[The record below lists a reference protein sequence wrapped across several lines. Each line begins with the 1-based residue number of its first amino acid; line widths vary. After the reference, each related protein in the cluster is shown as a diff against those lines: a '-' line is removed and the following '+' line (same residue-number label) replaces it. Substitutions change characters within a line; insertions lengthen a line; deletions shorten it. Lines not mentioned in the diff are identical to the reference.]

1 MTYHEGN
8 VLVAVEEGKWRV
20 TGIVDVEN
28 AVSALPLL
36 DIAKTDYYAIKAN
49 EATRGLSCRVRTATD
64 QLARTSRTVQALS
77 CPRPMGLFAT
87 IGNKAAV
94 VRLTEDIRRFA
105 AA

>member
-49 EATRGLSCRVRTATD
+49 EAKREGFLAGYGQLPINWRERVELYKLYHALDLWDCSPQSGTR
-64 QLARTSRTVQALS
+64 
-77 CPRPMGLFAT
+77 PRLFA
-87 IGNKAAV
+87 
-94 VRLTEDIRRFA
+94 
-105 AA
+105 